1 MKKREVTPE
10 ELKEII
16 AYRKLGT
23 TWTKIEEKTK
33 VERRAA
39 KRAYTEWKIDEDV
52 SEQDALR
59 FRINAEA
66 WNEHMNDLVSLSSGL
81 VSKLRLPP
89 KLVDLEKNSKQFFIS
104 LWGEDLLNR
113 YLSPE
118 TGSKIYPGDL
128 DTYGREQELLFE
140 ALKVHTKGK
149 VRWEALDTDW
159 KDARDKCVDIIP
171 KLKKEIS
178 SVVGKLIL
186 QPKMVKSIEDL
197 TNLLPKGVDPQQRIE
212 KVMLTQLWQRIN
224 LDKLDSD
231 NPRFEIEDSNGKTLV
246 ISRDFDL
253 RDRDETIFPF
263 FNVKNQGL
271 ANNIAQL
278 CNSSFDI
285 LIKSKEVQSLYYQ
298 VTNIK
303 KAHQELAEMLI
314 PVKLKP
320 VIRHSK
326 CNLCPL

>member
-1 MKKREVTPE
+1 MKKREITPE
-10 ELKEII
+10 ELKDII

-23 TWTKIEEKTK
+23 TWTTIQEKTK

-39 KRAYTEWKIDEDV
+39 KRAYTAWKIDEEI
-52 SEQDALR
+52 SEQDAIR

-66 WNEHMNDLVSLSSGL
+66 WNEHMNDLVSLASGL
-81 VSKLRLPP
+81 VSKLSLSP
-89 KLVDLEKNSKQFFIS
+89 KLVDLEKNSQQFFTW
-104 LWGEDLLNR
+104 LWKEDLLNR
-113 YLSPE
+113 YLSTE
-118 TGSKIYPGDL
+118 TGNQIYPGDL
-128 DTYGREQELLFE
+128 DTYSREQELLFE
-140 ALKVHTKGK
+140 ALKAHTKGK
-149 VRWEALDTDW
+149 VRWEVLDTDW
-159 KDARDKCVDIIP
+159 KDARDKCCDIIP

-178 SVVGKLIL
+178 EEIGNLIVK
-186 QPKMVKSIEDL
+186 QKMIDSMKEL
-197 TNLLPKGVDPQQRIE
+197 RKLLPKGVDPQQRIE
-212 KVMLTQLWQRIN
+212 EVVLRQLWQRIN

-263 FNVKNQGL
+263 FDLKNQGL
-271 ANNIAQL
+271 AKKIVQL
-278 CNSSFDI
+278 CNSSFDM
-285 LIKSKEVQSLYYQ
+285 LIKNKEVLSLYYQ

-303 KAHQELAEMLI
+303 RAHQELAEMLI